1 MTYDQPNGVVKVYQ
15 DGEERTDLRY
25 DYVLPTLRTK
35 SIYLHKFSPF
45 SLVEIAYFKSSE
57 FHTIFIYVLME

>member
-25 DYVLPTLRTK
+25 DKVLPTAQKVFIRTN
-35 SIYLHKFSPF
+35 IRHFR
-45 SLVEIAYFKSSE
+45 
-57 FHTIFIYVLME
+57 

>member
-1 MTYDQPNGVVKVYQ
+1 MTYDQPNAVVKVYQ

-35 SIYLHKFSPF
+35 SIHPHKFSPF
-45 SLVEIAYFKSSE
+45 LLVEGAYFNSSKISHY
-57 FHTIFIYVLME
+57 F